1 MSASP
6 DNCFHLTVEIVREI
20 HAEAIARFGGS
31 DGVRDSALL
40 ESAVAAPQ
48 ASFGGRS
55 PYRDLTE
62 VAAAYL
68 YYLCR
73 NHPFIDGNKR
83 AALGSCI
90 VFIRLNGIEPKP
102 DGPEWEE
109 LILAIASGK
118 LDREQATIRLREL
131 LPTGKE
137 IRGELGTRARPARR
151 SFSEGRQ
158 RFRLRQQHYGGQAGS
173 RHSSSAM
180 QGIGLPVLFEL
191 RAQWWPPAKAGGMP
205 WTCATCP
212 EARTR

>member
-6 DNCFHLTVEIVREI
+6 ENCFHLAVEIVREI

-48 ASFGGRS
+48 ASLKGRS
-55 PYRDLTE
+55 PYRNMTE
-62 VAAAYL
+62 VAAACL

-90 VFIRLNGIEPKP
+90 VFLRLNGIEPKP

-109 LILAIASGK
+109 LVLAIASGK
-118 LDREQATIRLREL
+118 LDREQATIKLCEL
-131 LPTGKE
+131 LPTGK
-137 IRGELGTRARPARR
+137 
-151 SFSEGRQ
+151 
-158 RFRLRQQHYGGQAGS
+158 
-173 RHSSSAM
+173 
-180 QGIGLPVLFEL
+180 
-191 RAQWWPPAKAGGMP
+191 
-205 WTCATCP
+205 
-212 EARTR
+212 